1 VNRFNKVTFYGLSLM
16 IIAMAA
22 FVLSGCSNNS
32 ASPSESSSAAS
43 ESSGSAVKNPRVA
56 FVYLGPPGDAGWTYQ
71 HDLGRKYMEEQL
83 GIKSDVVENVPETA
97 DAERIMTDLAKKH
110 DIIYATSYGYMDYTL
125 NVAKKFPNVKFEHV
139 NGYKTNDNMSIYSGK
154 NYEASY
160 LSGIVAGKMTKA
172 KKIAYLAAFP
182 IPQLVY
188 NINAFTLGVQSVKP
202 DAIVKV
208 VWTNTW
214 YDPTVERQAA
224 VSALDDGADVI
235 MAYQDSP
242 AALQVADE
250 RGAFVGGNDSDM
262 KKYTPKFYMTNP
274 VWNWGPH
281 YVKAVQA
288 VKDGTWKSEKFYGS
302 LADGTV
308 DLAPFGDNIPEDVQQ
323 LVKSNKEKIISG
335 ELKLFTGPIIDQ
347 AGAEKVASGQTLTLD
362 EILLMDWFVK
372 GVEGTIPK

>member
-1 VNRFNKVTFYGLSLM
+1 VKRFNKVTFYGLSLM

-22 FVLSGCSNNS
+22 LVLSGCSNNS

-97 DAERIMTDLAKKH
+97 DAERIMTDLAKNH
-110 DIIYATSYGYMDYTL
+110 DIIFATSYGYMDYTL

-188 NINAFTLGVQSVKP
+188 NINAFTLGVQSVNP

-214 YDPTVERQAA
+214 YDPTIERQAA
-224 VSALDDGADVI
+224 ISALDDGADVI

-281 YVKAVQA
+281 YLKAVQA

-323 LVKSNKEKIISG
+323 LVNSNKEKIISG
-335 ELKLFTGPIIDQ
+335 ELKLFTGPLYDQ
-347 AGAEKVASGQTLTLD
+347 TGAEKVAAGKTLTLD
-362 EILLMDWFVK
+362 EILLMDWFLK
-372 GVEGTIPK
+372 GVEGSIPK